1 MVKCLLQLVEIFQS
15 NIILLY
21 TCAPQEFSILDH
33 SGNTAYIYIAIN
45 SQVHLHETSDSLDI
59 VLIEA
64 PVIKLV
70 SDILSQDGYN
80 ISAHVLYYIDIIM
93 SMKP

>member
-1 MVKCLLQLVEIFQS
+1 MCTSGIF
-15 NIILLY
+15 NIRPLRKYSL
-21 TCAPQEFSILDH
+21 
-33 SGNTAYIYIAIN
+33 YIAIN